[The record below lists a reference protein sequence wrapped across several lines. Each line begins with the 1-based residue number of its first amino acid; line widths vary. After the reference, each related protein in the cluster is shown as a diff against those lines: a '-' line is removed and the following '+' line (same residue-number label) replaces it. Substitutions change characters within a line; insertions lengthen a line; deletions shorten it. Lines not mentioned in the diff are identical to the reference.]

1 VPNRYEPGVQR
12 TYEEL
17 ARHYGTTIFPA
28 RAGRARDKAK
38 VEAGVLIAQRWIL
51 ARLRHRT
58 FFSLEALNEAI
69 AELLEDLNRRVM
81 KVYRASRLELFER
94 LDRPALK
101 PLPTEP
107 FVYAE
112 WKTARVNID
121 YHVEVERHYY
131 SVPHSLVHELVEA
144 RFTTS
149 TVEVFYRGQRVASH
163 ARSFVAGRH
172 TTKPEHMPKAHQ
184 KHLEWTPSRILHWA
198 GTVGPQTATLAQRI
212 LESRQHPEQGY
223 RSCLGIL
230 RLAKRYGDARL
241 EAACGRAL
249 AVGARSYRHVDS
261 ILKNGLDRVPAEP
274 DAEATDA
281 APVVHEN
288 VRGKTYY
295 H

>member
-131 SVPHSLVHELVEA
+131 SVPHS
-144 RFTTS
+144 
-149 TVEVFYRGQRVASH
+149 
-163 ARSFVAGRH
+163 
-172 TTKPEHMPKAHQ
+172 
-184 KHLEWTPSRILHWA
+184 
-198 GTVGPQTATLAQRI
+198 
-212 LESRQHPEQGY
+212 QGY